1 MTKNSTQV
9 LKCYTKGFTNFA
21 RNAELREVMR
31 KMYLEKYCGK
41 RIVNQNTGITILFDR
56 EGAKKT
62 TKGGSMYAEKA
73 ALITILDKICKY
85 GILLSI
91 GNRKPTDKPKVLG
104 YLNFKAEVWVDDKLE
119 PVNFSVRIMKDG
131 SFHYHIDIPIEA

>member
-1 MTKNSTQV
+1 MKKKSKQV

-41 RIVNQNTGITILFDR
+41 HIVNLNTGITILFDR

-73 ALITILDKICKY
+73 ALITILDEICRH
-85 GILLSI
+85 GVLLSI

-104 YLNFKAEVWVDDKLE
+104 YLNFKADVWVDDRLKL
-119 PVNFSVRIMKDG
+119 VKFSARIMKDG
-131 SFHYHIDIPIEA
+131 SFHYHIDIPMEP